1 MDFDQYQRKASET
14 AIYPEENAV
23 QFLSLGINGESGEVA
38 EKVKKSV
45 RDGKEL
51 ELKKELGDVLWYLS
65 ALASELDL
73 SLEEIAEKNIEK
85 IKDREKRNLLK
96 GEGDKR

>member
-45 RDGKEL
+45 RDGEEL
-51 ELKKELGDVLWYLS
+51 ELEKELGDVLWYLS

-85 IKDREKRNLLK
+85 IKDREERNLLK